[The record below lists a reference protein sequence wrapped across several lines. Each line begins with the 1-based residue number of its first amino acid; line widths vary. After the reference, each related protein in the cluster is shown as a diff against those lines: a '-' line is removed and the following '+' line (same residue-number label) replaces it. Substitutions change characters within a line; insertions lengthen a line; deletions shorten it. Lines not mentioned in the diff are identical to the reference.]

1 MAGPKIKGGHVGSI
15 ASLKKRLKKGSGGQY
30 LSRVPG
36 DGALTVRFL
45 TEPDEWIEYFE
56 HFDQMRKFYPCTD
69 NCPGC
74 LEGDKPSKRYLSNA
88 VDTQENKV
96 IPLVLPASAASSLV
110 KKYDKYA
117 TLLDRDYEIARS
129 GTGFDTEYEVTPEP
143 PTKMNLNRFD
153 ALDLMALL
161 GAQLEDEDEDADDD
175 DKPAKAAAKP
185 KPGRRKA
192 APVADDDEEDEDEA
206 AEDDEDTDTED
217 ESDDADAD
225 DEDDVY
231 SEEALNDMS
240 PAEVKAVMKE
250 AGWTLADLRGK
261 SKDDM
266 IEEYLAE
273 FGGDAAA
280 DDDGDDEDPEDD
292 EDDDTADG
300 DDDAD
305 EDEEELDE
313 DALLAMDLP
322 DLKALAKE
330 YGVKI
335 ARGAKQAD
343 IVAAILDQAGEE
355 DDED

>member
-45 TEPDEWIEYFE
+45 TEPDEWVEYFE

-161 GAQLEDEDEDADDD
+161 GAQLEDEDDDED

-185 KPGRRKA
+185 KPGRRKP

-206 AEDDEDTDTED
+206 DEPDEDTDDED

-225 DEDDVY
+225 DDNTAF

-250 AGWTLADLRGK
+250 AGWTLADLKGK

-266 IEEYLAE
+266 IEEYVAE
-273 FGGDAAA
+273 FGGASDDDA
-280 DDDGDDEDPEDD
+280 DGDDEDPEDD